1 MLKQGEDHP
10 RHRTASFAQRP
21 SGRSA
26 GKVTQRA
33 FGRPM
38 MLHEIAP
45 AGIISTTT
53 MTAIRMGRIRRAA
66 RDHSKRWEPA
76 RLSPCVP
83 PPPNIANAEDKEAS
97 HRIPHGRSYQPWR
110 AVLGNSIP
118 NQHASSPAQRQRYP
132 RADLSVQ
139 PA

>member
-83 PPPNIANAEDKEAS
+83 PPPNSKRYGDD
-97 HRIPHGRSYQPWR
+97 R
-110 AVLGNSIP
+110 AGCELTIGADVD
-118 NQHASSPAQRQRYP
+118 PAAKRRGW
-132 RADLSVQ
+132 
-139 PA
+139 